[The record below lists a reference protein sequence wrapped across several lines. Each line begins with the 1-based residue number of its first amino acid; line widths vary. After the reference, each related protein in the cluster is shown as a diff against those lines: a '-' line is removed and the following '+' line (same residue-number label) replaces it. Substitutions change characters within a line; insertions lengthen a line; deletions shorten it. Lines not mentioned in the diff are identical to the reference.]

1 MRKLQEMIKM
11 DKKLQKIYFTY
22 YNLLIA
28 QNLWQVHY
36 QILSI
41 IFLKKFI
48 KLNSNNGTMTKYK
61 TCGIN
66 YKYCECFLEYTKLK
80 DNLLKY
86 KYLCCNKNYLKKM
99 KKG

>member
-1 MRKLQEMIKM
+1 M

-41 IFLKKFI
+41 IFLKKNI
-48 KLNSNNGTMTKYK
+48 KLAELIINTVNNKY
-61 TCGIN
+61 
-66 YKYCECFLEYTKLK
+66 CFLEYTNLK

-99 KKG
+99 KKS

>member
-1 MRKLQEMIKM
+1 MIKM

-41 IFLKKFI
+41 IFLKKNI
-48 KLNSNNGTMTKYK
+48 KLAELIINIVNNKY
-61 TCGIN
+61 
-66 YKYCECFLEYTKLK
+66 CFLEYTSLK

-99 KKG
+99 KKS

>member
-1 MRKLQEMIKM
+1 MIKM

-41 IFLKKFI
+41 IFLKKNI
-48 KLNSNNGTMTKYK
+48 KLAELIINIANNKY
-61 TCGIN
+61 
-66 YKYCECFLEYTKLK
+66 CFLEYPNLK

-99 KKG
+99 KKS

>member
-1 MRKLQEMIKM
+1 M

-41 IFLKKFI
+41 IFLKKNI
-48 KLNSNNGTMTKYK
+48 KLAELIINIVNNKY
-61 TCGIN
+61 
-66 YKYCECFLEYTKLK
+66 CFLEYTNLK

-86 KYLCCNKNYLKKM
+86 KYLCCNKNYLKKNEE
-99 KKG
+99 KLKIF